1 MLEKQHSFILL
12 TISDLLRIKTKKV
25 TGQDRGTPVE
35 LKSEDNNKTFF
46 SFADVRDSE

>member
-25 TGQDRGTPVE
+25 TGQDRGTPVD
-35 LKSEDNNKTFF
+35 LKSEDNKTFF
-46 SFADVRDSE
+46 SFADVRNSK